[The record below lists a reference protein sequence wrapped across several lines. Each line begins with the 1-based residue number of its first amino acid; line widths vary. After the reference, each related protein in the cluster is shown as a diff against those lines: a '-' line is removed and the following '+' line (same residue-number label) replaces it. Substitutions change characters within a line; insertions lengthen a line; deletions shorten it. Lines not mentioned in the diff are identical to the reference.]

1 MVLIH
6 SATIWLSF
14 SAFLLFGVLRLP
26 TFMRRA
32 AMTLLCGE
40 LLALLVVSYAPR
52 GSIGHDAA
60 WALAGQDVPGLVVL
74 LYAIALA
81 FGVRAHR
88 RAASIRQAAPSIT
101 TRSR

>member
-32 AMTLLCGE
+32 AMTLLCGA
-40 LLALLVVSYAPR
+40 LLALLVVS
-52 GSIGHDAA
+52 
-60 WALAGQDVPGLVVL
+60 
-74 LYAIALA
+74 
-81 FGVRAHR
+81 
-88 RAASIRQAAPSIT
+88 
-101 TRSR
+101 